1 MDVDTRLPRYWHRV
15 GRWGRLVKVEDAA
28 VREPLYFAG
37 DQQKWGFR
45 YDALFRRWRRHLL
58 KWLQFAKVRQ

>member
-1 MDVDTRLPRYWHRV
+1 M
-15 GRWGRLVKVEDAA
+15 VKVEDAA